1 MLVKLEIITIHTC
14 IVYTCA
20 LLSYNEYTVQNP
32 RHKCDWETRMTTDK
46 KIIADYT

>member
-1 MLVKLEIITIHTC
+1 MN
-14 IVYTCA
+14 A
-20 LLSYNEYTVQNP
+20 LTVQNP